1 MEFPIKILNQLRPI
15 LRGFRKAQKLT
26 QADIAKR
33 LGITQQSY
41 AQLEAN
47 PAAASLERLFK
58 VLAILQV
65 DVVLKEREVAEKL
78 VTIPMIDTVKNQSI
92 PSETKAISMGQLGS
106 DRSQVYPNTMN
117 FAAQQLA
124 MGSIRNIPSARTLA
138 DMDMGASMNRVV
150 LEQLQGHS
158 AADSLKRD
166 FLEKSKAFAEVAGL
180 TAINRADL
188 DIAKACSASADITAM
203 NRIALEQLGGYS
215 ATDSCKTALEQLQGH
230 SAADSLKRDFL
241 EQSKVFA
248 EVAGLTAMNRADLDI
263 AKACS
268 ATADITAMNRVG
280 LEQLQG
286 YSTADSFKTAL
297 EQLQGYSA
305 ADSLKTDLEQL
316 RGYSTADSLKT
327 ALEQS
332 KAFTDMTNELSL
344 AFSSVKKKR

>member
-78 VTIPMIDTVKNQSI
+78 VTTLMIDTVKNQSI

-106 DRSQVYPNTMN
+106 DHSQVYPNTMN
-117 FAAQQLA
+117 LAAKQLA
-124 MGSIRNIPSARTLA
+124 MGSIKNISSTTTLSEIDA
-138 DMDMGASMNRVV
+138 LMKMNRTG
-150 LEQLQGHS
+150 LEQSMTCSDVVGRAMLEQQS
-158 AADSLKRD
+158 AAAIAMKNYASPMSLI
-166 FLEKSKAFAEVAGL
+166 G
-180 TAINRADL
+180 L
-188 DIAKACSASADITAM
+188 DISKGYSKVADITA
-203 NRIALEQLGGYS
+203 L
-215 ATDSCKTALEQLQGH
+215 
-230 SAADSLKRDFL
+230 
-241 EQSKVFA
+241 
-248 EVAGLTAMNRADLDI
+248 NRADLDI

-268 ATADITAMNRVG
+268 ATADITAMKRV
-280 LEQLQG
+280 
-286 YSTADSFKTAL
+286 DL

-305 ADSLKTDLEQL
+305 AESLKKDFLE
-316 RGYSTADSLKT
+316 K
-327 ALEQS
+327 S
-332 KAFTDMTNELSL
+332 KAFDDMTNELSL
-344 AFSSVKKKR
+344 AFSSLKKKR